1 MTQEEIRY
9 VADIIRNSVSAL
21 DAGHA
26 LGIHTD
32 YKGRCKC
39 FIHGG
44 EHMNMKLYDENR
56 GYYCFVCHAYGNV
69 IDLVKNYTHCSF
81 MDAIEWLNESFNI
94 GITIR
99 PKDDPYERRRRAIQ
113 RMRQKEKENANGS
126 HS

>member
-9 VADIIRNSVSAL
+9 VADMICNSVSAL

-44 EHMNMKLYDENR
+44 DHMNLKLYDENR
-56 GYYCFVCHAYGNV
+56 GYYCFVCHAYGNT
-69 IDLVKNYTHCSF
+69 IDLVKNYLNCSF
-81 MDAIEWLNESFNI
+81 MDAVEWINDSFNL
-94 GITIR
+94 GFEFR
-99 PKDDPYERRRRAIQ
+99 SKNDPFERRRRAEA
-113 RMRQKEKENANGS
+113 RSRKKAKEDAHGC